1 MLCVRFQDSLK
12 KQVGVL
18 SVNDPIFTWQ
28 DNTEEI
34 NLKVKESKTWG
45 GGAARGRVGTMVQ
58 KSWHAVIFRSIVIET
73 IHLSA
78 EE

>member
-1 MLCVRFQDSLK
+1 M
-12 KQVGVL
+12 L
-18 SVNDPIFTWQ
+18 SVNDLIFTWQ

-34 NLKVKESKTWG
+34 NLKVKESKTRG
-45 GGAARGRVGTMVQ
+45 GGAARGGVGTMVQ
-58 KSWHAVIFRSIVIET
+58 KSRHAVIFKSIVIQT